1 MTQQTRFRVCLH
13 QEGLDAGPG
22 REIYMSVFTA
32 ALLTTAKRQTQR
44 KCPRTGKRNAVYP
57 HAGILHSRKKG
68 GSCDPRDRMDGLE
81 DITLRETSPSQTT
94 TTTTHH
100 HEHWVVP
107 FPGGAWSGR
116 IAGDRKEDGGCRLGG
131 RTAGERMGS
140 CRLTATEFPFG
151 KREAV
156 RSSAVQVD
164 HAQHDGTVHL
174 AMVEVANSLLC
185 VSFNRNRKLKCKG
198 RRPSLV

>member
-1 MTQQTRFRVCLH
+1 MQSTHTREYYTAVK
-13 QEGLDAGPG
+13 
-22 REIYMSVFTA
+22 REAVVTHATA
-32 ALLTTAKRQTQR
+32 WMALKTLRCAKRARHKQQR
-44 KCPRTGKRNAVYP
+44 
-57 HAGILHSRKKG
+57 
-68 GSCDPRDRMDGLE
+68 
-81 DITLRETSPSQTT
+81 Q
-94 TTTTHH
+94 HH